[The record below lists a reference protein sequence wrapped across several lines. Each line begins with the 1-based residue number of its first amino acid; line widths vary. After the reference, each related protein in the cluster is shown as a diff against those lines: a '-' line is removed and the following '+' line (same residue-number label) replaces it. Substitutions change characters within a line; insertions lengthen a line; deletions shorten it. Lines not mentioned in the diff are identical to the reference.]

1 MVFVRDACSSLDRV
15 YPQVLR
21 GILQLRKCPACG
33 AGGSATINEDAFG
46 AFKVVVDANNNR
58 KVAREGS
65 KFLYDDAAD
74 SLIRMLWPERV
85 QDYVNADVDRERVL
99 HLASFTSP
107 LRTNNQMVSWS
118 RSQHYRT
125 AARVPY
131 HWHAACRTTA

>member
-1 MVFVRDACSSLDRV
+1 M
-15 YPQVLR
+15 
-21 GILQLRKCPACG
+21 QLRKCPACG

-85 QDYVNADVDRERVL
+85 QEYVSADVDRERALLLILLLIFIIKQQTYRASAVSPAAKKQIYTHRFE
-99 HLASFTSP
+99 HL
-107 LRTNNQMVSWS
+107 
-118 RSQHYRT
+118 
-125 AARVPY
+125 
-131 HWHAACRTTA
+131 ACRTTA

>member
-1 MVFVRDACSSLDRV
+1 MCWPVLPAQVSIVCHLVFNYNV
-15 YPQVLR
+15 
-21 GILQLRKCPACG
+21 LQLRKCPACG

-85 QDYVNADVDRERVL
+85 QEYVSADVDRERALLPFLVL
-99 HLASFTSP
+99 NLVAK
-107 LRTNNQMVSWS
+107 
-118 RSQHYRT
+118 
-125 AARVPY
+125 
-131 HWHAACRTTA
+131 